1 MPSFIIVGYVGQILG
16 RALLKGSAAPKRPI
30 LNRVN
35 VSEIVVVIEF
45 ATIDDISNSETINLL
60 KNYLELKKNSEKT

>member
-1 MPSFIIVGYVGQILG
+1 M
-16 RALLKGSAAPKRPI
+16 
-30 LNRVN
+30 VN

-45 ATIDDISNSETINLL
+45 ATIDDISNSEAINLL